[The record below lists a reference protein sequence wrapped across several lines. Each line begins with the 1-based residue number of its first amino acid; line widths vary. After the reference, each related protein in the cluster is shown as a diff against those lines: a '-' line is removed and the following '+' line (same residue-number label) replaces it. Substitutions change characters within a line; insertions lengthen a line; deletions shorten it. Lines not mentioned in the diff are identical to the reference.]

1 MPKNK
6 EEKKDNIEIIPT
18 GALYQVE
25 IDGETIRTENLEI
38 ALILNKLEKIDQKLT
53 TFRDC
58 IDFEQA

>member
-53 TFRDC
+53 TLAQ
-58 IDFEQA
+58 E